1 MENTTKSSG
10 LYMKITIGTAYS
22 NMEFGEDIKL
32 IKSSLLYA
40 DEIELIG
47 MAEYAIFCYLSRYLS
62 GSKEL
67 DLMIKRLIPFLASFE
82 NPEMQSLANQ
92 LRELQGKSE
101 PYVPLL
107 RKKKNRGKQE
117 ILAQLQ
123 MRQVTSQCNDL
134 LEEAMAAML
143 NQKGT
148 RAIQELIDRKIVSVY
163 DYSHNGFSVD
173 ELTGGYF
180 ANLIGIIKHGGSYPL
195 FDNVSSD
202 LVKTVV
208 NTKIFDFGKTDK
220 EIMRHAGI
228 ANHILMTLPTLE
240 GASVDEILDFKK
252 DLRIPLA
259 NFRTA
264 IYQFS
269 EQVAFM
275 PWDDN
280 FQYECLKLYDTEV
293 VPRVH
298 EINELS
304 SETSVLKNFGRKVLV
319 DEEERK
325 KLGFVGAG
333 LATTI
338 TTGADMV
345 DALGVI
351 ENIIRSGTKIG
362 LTAAGVA
369 AFLKTADL
377 LRQSHD
383 EVKEVKARI
392 EGNVM
397 YYYYKAFHKI

>member
-1 MENTTKSSG
+1 
-10 LYMKITIGTAYS
+10 MKITIGTASS
-22 NMEFGEDIKL
+22 NTEFEEDIKL

-47 MAEYAIFCYLSRYLS
+47 MAEYAIFYYMPRCLS

-67 DLMIKRLIPFLASFE
+67 DLIIKRLIPFLESFE
-82 NPEMQSLANQ
+82 NPETQSLANQ
-92 LRELQGKSE
+92 LRELQEEME
-101 PYVPLL
+101 PFVPLL
-107 RKKKNRGKQE
+107 RKKKNRSKQE
-117 ILAQLQ
+117 LLTQLK

-134 LEEAMAAML
+134 LEETLEAIL

-148 RAIQELIDRKIVSVY
+148 KAIQDLIDRRIVSVY
-163 DYSHNGFSVD
+163 DYSHNGFCVD

-180 ANLIGIIKHGGSYPL
+180 ANLIGTIKHRGSYPL
-195 FDNVSSD
+195 FDNVSAD

-208 NTKIFDFGKTDK
+208 NTKILDFGKTDK

-228 ANHILMTLPTLE
+228 ANRILMTLPTLE

-252 DLRIPLA
+252 DLRTPLE

-269 EQVAFM
+269 EQVASM

-293 VPRVH
+293 IPRVH

-304 SETSVLKNFGRKVLV
+304 SETNVLKNFGRKVLA

-338 TTGADMV
+338 TTGASMV
-345 DALGVI
+345 DALDVI
-351 ENIIRSGTKIG
+351 ETIIRSGAKIG
-362 LTAAGVA
+362 LTTAGVA

-377 LRQSHD
+377 LRQSHN
-383 EVKEVKARI
+383 EVKEVKTKI

-397 YYYYKAFHKI
+397 YYYYTAFQKI